1 LYPTSHR
8 PTPTTG
14 ACKWRPTDQLTSLID
29 KLCAASRRRYGNPYE
44 GLQWPD
50 ELARGQ
56 WFMSPEL
63 ISIYG
68 TPAWDALSEEQA
80 Q

>member
-1 LYPTSHR
+1 MYPDEP
-8 PTPTTG
+8 PTNADHG
-14 ACKWRPTDQLTSLID
+14 GMQVAPTDQLTSLVD

-50 ELARGQ
+50 ELARDQ